1 MRFLIALALISVS
14 AYVQCADSNMIVKT
28 NFNNLEVGV
37 ASYPEGPTGT
47 TVLYFP
53 RGAIGAIDIRGGAA
67 AVRESSSIQD
77 ENSWGWLDAVVLS
90 GGSTMGL
97 EAADGVASEIVKLR
111 GGIITFD
118 TVPSVP
124 AAIVYDFS
132 GRDNSIYPDKKLG
145 AKAFK
150 ARKKNEVPYG
160 EVGGGSFVTV
170 GKWLEGVKSERSGQG
185 AAYYEKDGVKVLVVT
200 VLNAVGNIL
209 DEKNNIIKGSLD
221 EQTGER
227 VSIAQRILGN
237 AKSLPKKGNT
247 TITAVITNVKLDR
260 LDLKRLGIMSHTS
273 MASVISPFH
282 TPWDGDVLFTISTR
296 EDEAPKGVSAAN
308 IGVIAT
314 EMLKKAVW
322 RAVGHIE

>member
-14 AYVQCADSNMIVKT
+14 AYVQCADNNMILKT

-37 ASYPEGPTGT
+37 ASYPNGPTGT

-111 GGIITFD
+111 GGKINFE
-118 TVPSVP
+118 TVPAVP
-124 AAIVYDFS
+124 AAIVYDFA
-132 GRDNSIYPDKKLG
+132 GRDNSVYPDKELG

-160 EVGGGSFVTV
+160 QVGGGTFVTV
-170 GKWLEGVKSERSGQG
+170 GKWLEGVKSESSGQG

-200 VLNAVGNIL
+200 VLNAVGNVL
-209 DEKNNIIKGSLD
+209 DEHNNIIRGSLD

-227 VSIAQRILGN
+227 VSITERIMDD

-282 TPWDGDVLFTISTR
+282 TPWDGDVLFTVSTR
-296 EDEAPKGVSAAN
+296 EDKAPEGVSAAN
-308 IGVIAT
+308 IGVIAS
-314 EMLKKAVW
+314 ELLRQAVW
-322 RAVGHIE
+322 RAVGHLK